1 MAGFVDILDRPS
13 NSIEKPKPLPVGTYL
28 FMTVGAHKEGESNQ
42 KKTPFVEFACK
53 IMQAAED
60 VDADAL
66 AAALT
71 NANTGER
78 KALSEIVLKNTYYKT
93 EASAWRLVEF
103 LDHLG
108 AGDDSMSPRQR
119 LSMSPGKQFLGEIV
133 HEMSTDGKSIFAKI
147 GKTAPVEA

>member
-28 FMTVGAHKEGESNQ
+28 FMLVGAHKEGESNL
-42 KKTPFVEFACK
+42 KKTPSIEFMCK
-53 IMQAAED
+53 ILQAAED
-60 VDADAL
+60 VDQDAL
-66 AAALT
+66 TAALT
-71 NANTGER
+71 NANTGE
-78 KALSEIVLKNTYYKT
+78 KKPLSEVVLKNTYYKT
-93 EASAWRLVEF
+93 EAAAWRITEF

-108 AGDDSMSPRQR
+108 AGDEAMSPRQR
-119 LSMSPGKQFLGEIV
+119 LSMTPGKQFLGEIV